1 MNGYS
6 VLTDAYGELS
16 VRGEYV
22 KAAVDSVS
30 HYTVPLEE
38 LVYIPPTMSPT
49 PSVSADESY
58 LEHPQE
64 AFDYFRSQGVT
75 TMVAEKKHMGS
86 RAVLLLFRDEQA
98 AVSYIGRPALG
109 TIYSRTGR
117 PFFDRE
123 TEAQVL
129 ARLNADLVQAGYFTK
144 HNTEMLLLDAEI
156 IPWNLKA
163 RELIATQY
171 AHVAEAA
178 EMDRE
183 QLLVKLRQA
192 EAAGRDVSG
201 WVQEMEAKLHNVQV
215 FRKAF
220 QQYCW
225 DVSGLEGIRIAPF
238 HTLAHSGQ
246 SFLTTAISGIWSRP
260 GCWPEFH
267 RCSWR
272 RNTGSSAA
280 GLMKRRLSGGGRT

>member
-1 MNGYS
+1 M
-6 VLTDAYGELS
+6 
-16 VRGEYV
+16 
-22 KAAVDSVS
+22 
-30 HYTVPLEE
+30 
-38 LVYIPPTMSPT
+38 
-49 PSVSADESY
+49 
-58 LEHPQE
+58 
-64 AFDYFRSQGVT
+64 
-75 TMVAEKKHMGS
+75 
-86 RAVLLLFRDEQA
+86 
-98 AVSYIGRPALG
+98 
-109 TIYSRTGR
+109 
-117 PFFDRE
+117 
-123 TEAQVL
+123 L

-144 HNTEMLLLDAEI
+144 YNTEMLLLDAEI

-178 EMDRE
+178 KMDRE
-183 QLLVKLRQA
+183 HLLTKLQQA

-215 FRKAF
+215 FRQAF

-238 HTLAHSGQ
+238 HVLAHSGQ

-260 GCWPEFH
+260 VCWPEFR

-272 RNTGSSAA
+272 QSTG
-280 GLMKRRLSGGGRT
+280 